1 MGECVNYFP
10 QNLSYQ
16 LMMLRITILVVKE
29 IILFS
34 LSRDA
39 KLDHNGAHIY

>member
-29 IILFS
+29 IILFL

-39 KLDHNGAHIY
+39 TLDHIDAHNY